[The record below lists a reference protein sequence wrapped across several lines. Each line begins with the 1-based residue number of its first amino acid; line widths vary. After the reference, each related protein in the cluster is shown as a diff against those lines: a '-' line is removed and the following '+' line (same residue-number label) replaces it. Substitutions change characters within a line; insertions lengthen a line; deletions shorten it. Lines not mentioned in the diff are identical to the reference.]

1 MLQAS
6 HVFETC
12 GHLGL
17 VDRKQH
23 WVYYYDM
30 QRKWLEKIRGHL
42 PKTATVENPT
52 VKWMQSNNTL
62 DAINSQSSGQL
73 RE

>member
-1 MLQAS
+1 MLQTF

-12 GHLGL
+12 GHLGF

-23 WVYYYDM
+23 WLYYYEM
-30 QRKWLEKIRGHL
+30 QGKWLEKIRGHL

-52 VKWMQSNNTL
+52 VRRMQSNNTL
-62 DAINSQSSGQL
+62 DAINSQSSGQF
-73 RE
+73 RK